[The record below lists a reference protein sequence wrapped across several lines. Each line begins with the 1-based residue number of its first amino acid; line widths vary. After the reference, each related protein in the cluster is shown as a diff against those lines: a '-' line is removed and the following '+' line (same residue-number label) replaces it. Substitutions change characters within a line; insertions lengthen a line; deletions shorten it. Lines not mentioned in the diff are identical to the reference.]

1 MRTELH
7 PRLVAARATCGSCGT
22 TFAVRS
28 TVPDLHLDVCSHC
41 HPAYTDEPAR
51 RTTRGSQVERFA
63 RRWGA
68 TAARAAAN

>member
-7 PRLVAARATCGSCGT
+7 PSLFATSATCGNCGT
-22 TFAVRS
+22 THAVRS
-28 TVPDLHLDVCSHC
+28 TVRELHLDVCSHC
-41 HPAYTDEPAR
+41 HPAYTAEPAY

-68 TAARAAAN
+68 GATRAVLN